1 MKKDLE
7 IHFENWLE
15 KKLKE
20 GTIKKNPDYS
30 FTYKNN
36 TITKLGLQL
45 IFKQEIKK

>member
-20 GTIKKNPDYS
+20 GKIKKTEKYS
-30 FTYKNN
+30 YIYNN
-36 TITKLGLQL
+36 NEITKLGLQL